1 MDARRSDQRDPAIG
15 VLLSL
20 LCPGLG
26 HLYAGN
32 PLTFAVFLGSELWL
46 LSRGSYWLLI
56 PLHVFQAISA
66 GGAVKQRNARR
77 SEPVGGGD
85 IPPPPAAGTGR
96 RTRTDA
102 TPDAPPPLPVRP
114 APPPPPPP
122 QAPAPSLDADAF
134 FAELQAAWA
143 EYRASGSSARQF
155 ADRKWRA
162 IRAVHVE
169 GRDEGEALV
178 AAARELAEAGV
189 LTSEEIS
196 QLVAR
201 VTP

>member
-15 VLLSL
+15 VVLSL

-32 PLTFAVFLGSELWL
+32 PISFAVFLGAELWL
-46 LSRGSYWLLI
+46 LSRGLYWVLI
-56 PLHVFQAISA
+56 PLHAFQAISA

-77 SEPVGGGD
+77 GEPAGGAD

-96 RTRTDA
+96 RARTD
-102 TPDAPPPLPVRP
+102 DAPPPLPVRP

-122 QAPAPSLDADAF
+122 PQTPAPSLDADAF

-143 EYRASGSSARQF
+143 EYRTSGSSARHF

-162 IRAVHVE
+162 IRSVRVE
-169 GRDEGEALV
+169 GPEEGEALV

-189 LTSEEIS
+189 LTSEEIG
-196 QLVAR
+196 QLTAR